1 MAEELL
7 DVIRIGLGNAD
18 EEPGGRPFVLPQF
31 GGKRKPI
38 GAGCIIAVVFEVQHQ
53 PIIADH
59 PTPVESVRSSG
70 GLPSTAVSDT
80 AMTDTAVHR
89 EPTSVCTAAAGAIVV
104 AAALFGTSFVVVE
117 RALDRGL
124 GVLPY
129 LAGRYLVA
137 ALAFLVVTV
146 LRPGQDRR
154 WPWRQGALAG
164 VTYAGAMIGQT
175 TALRLTSASAT
186 AFLSYLLVVLVPL
199 WLYLTTRERPT
210 RATLAALAIAVS
222 GLLVLTGGP
231 RGIGRGELAAFAGAA
246 LFAIHLVQV
255 GRAATRADLFRF
267 NTVHCG
273 VAAAVL
279 AVGAPFEGGAPT
291 GGTDLAVVT
300 YAGLAV
306 TFLTLVLWTWA
317 SRHLEPTRVAL
328 LYLTEPVFA
337 AVAAVAMGDQLTT
350 GLMVGG
356 ALILAGA
363 ALAELAGR

>member
-1 MAEELL
+1 MA
-7 DVIRIGLGNAD
+7 DA
-18 EEPGGRPFVLPQF
+18 
-31 GGKRKPI
+31 
-38 GAGCIIAVVFEVQHQ
+38 
-53 PIIADH
+53 
-59 PTPVESVRSSG
+59 
-70 GLPSTAVSDT
+70 
-80 AMTDTAVHR
+80 AVHH
-89 EPTSVCTAAAGAIVV
+89 EPTSVRTTAAAAIVV

-137 ALAFLVVTV
+137 ALAFLAVAVV
-146 LRPGQDRR
+146 RPGRDRR
-154 WPWRQGALAG
+154 WPWKDGAIAG
-164 VTYAGAMIGQT
+164 VTYAAAMIGQT

-199 WLYLTTRERPT
+199 WLFVTARERPS
-210 RATLAALAIAVS
+210 RVTLAALTIAVV

-246 LFAIHLVQV
+246 LFAVHLVQV
-255 GRAATRADLFRF
+255 GQAATRADLFRF

-279 AVGAPFEGGAPT
+279 AVGAPLEGGWPT
-291 GGTDLAVVT
+291 GAADLAVIG

-317 SRHLEPTRVAL
+317 SRHLDPTRVAL
-328 LYLTEPVFA
+328 SYLTEPVFA
-337 AVAAVAMGDQLTT
+337 AIAAVAIGDRLTT
-350 GLMVGG
+350 GLLVGG
-356 ALILAGA
+356 TLILAGA